1 VDIAKHTFITFLAI
15 FCMAFTAYS
24 QENVADTIVLD
35 STKTKVHSPAKATL
49 MSAVF
54 PGLGQIY
61 NKKYWKLP
69 IIYGGIGTSLY
80 FAFSNHTEYKRFK
93 DAYLIRID
101 TDSTTTDEF
110 DGILTP
116 EDIRSNMDVYRRNRD
131 FSYLIAG
138 LIYVFN
144 IVDAAVDAH
153 LFTFPV
159 NDNLSFYFQ
168 PTINLTHNNQLSKG
182 FSLVITL

>member
-1 VDIAKHTFITFLAI
+1 
-15 FCMAFTAYS
+15 MAFTAYS
-24 QENVADTIVLD
+24 QENVTDTIVLD
-35 STKTKVHSPAKATL
+35 STKTKVHSPLKATL
-49 MSAVF
+49 MSTFV
-54 PGLGQIY
+54 PGLGQVY

-69 IIYGGIGTSLY
+69 IIYGGIGTTLY
-80 FAFSNHTEYKRFK
+80 FAFSNQTEYKRFK

-110 DGILTP
+110 DGILSP
-116 EDIRSNMDVYRRNRD
+116 EDIRTNMDVYRRNRD
-131 FSYLIAG
+131 FNILIAS